1 MNQEP
6 TPTKNAKGTED
17 LRASLCDLDAKHE
30 NFLERVRQFVPT
42 EMLPPDFH
50 KNIGNGF
57 FYKLRTVVKLD
68 GVFARSE
75 RLLAFPAK
83 PLQIQE
89 VVKEDRRFG
98 ARERGFQASFRIR
111 NYIL

>member
-1 MNQEP
+1 M
-6 TPTKNAKGTED
+6 
-17 LRASLCDLDAKHE
+17 
-30 NFLERVRQFVPT
+30 
-42 EMLPPDFH
+42 
-50 KNIGNGF
+50 
-57 FYKLRTVVKLD
+57 RTVVKLD

-89 VVKEDRRFG
+89 VVKENRRFG